1 MPTKNSEKK
10 IIRNTQT
17 VKLNKSFKIQK
28 VVTLASII
36 WERGLIEFVL
46 LVLRNAKI
54 KFYFYFFLGFH
65 QGSFYFASGDS
76 TRKTQLGI

>member
-28 VVTLASII
+28 VVTLASNI
-36 WERGLIEFVL
+36 
-46 LVLRNAKI
+46 
-54 KFYFYFFLGFH
+54 
-65 QGSFYFASGDS
+65 
-76 TRKTQLGI
+76 